1 MPGSSP
7 LVLALDL
14 STKVGWACGRAG
26 GEPDHGVLLLPKG
39 VAGLGAVACAF
50 LDGLMDLHEVQH
62 FERVVM
68 EAPLPPQSQTHANT
82 ARIQYGLA
90 FLVEVFC
97 DRRSIPVR
105 EARPDDWRKAVLGR
119 ARFGGTDKAKA
130 ACIAWCQGQGWDP
143 QDDNAADALALWRYA
158 TTRPGT
164 RN

>member
-1 MPGSSP
+1 MSGSSP

-14 STKVGWACGRAG
+14 STRTGWACGRAG
-26 GEPDHGVLLLPKG
+26 AEPDHGVLPLPSAIG
-39 VAGLGAVACAF
+39 HGAIGSSF
-50 LDGLMDLHEVQH
+50 MDQLYALFQVQH

-68 EAPLPPQSQTHANT
+68 EAPLPPVGQTHANT

-90 FLVEVFC
+90 FVTEVFC

-130 ACIAWCQGQGWDP
+130 ACIAWCQAQGWDP

-158 TTRPGT
+158 TTRPGA